1 MPARLLLSVALLPL
15 ALLASP
21 APAAEPR
28 TLSWEE
34 LVPEG
39 APPPPPPVALHDL
52 AQLADVLAAESG
64 PPATQQAPAEPVV
77 EALHGQAV
85 RLPGYVVPLG
95 LNRTGQVREFLLVP
109 YYGACIH
116 VPPPPSN
123 QIVHVESAEGVAI
136 DALWQPFWI
145 EGELRVEHSASA
157 LAEAGYRMRAEK
169 IVPYEF

>member
-1 MPARLLLSVALLPL
+1 MPARLLLSLVLLPL
-15 ALLASP
+15 ALLATA
-21 APAAEPR
+21 APAAAPR

-39 APPPPPPVALHDL
+39 APPPPPPMVFHDL

-64 PPATQQAPAEPVV
+64 PPAAQQSPAAPVV

-95 LNRTGQVREFLLVP
+95 MDRAGQVREFLLVP

-123 QIVHVESAEGVAI
+123 QIVYVTSAEGVAI

-145 EGELRVEHSASA
+145 EGELRVEHSSSA
-157 LAEAGYRMRAEK
+157 LAEAGYRMRAER

>member
-1 MPARLLLSVALLPL
+1 MPARLLLSALLLPL
-15 ALLASP
+15 ALLGGP
-21 APAAEPR
+21 VLAAEPR

-39 APPPPPPVALHDL
+39 APPPPPPVAFHDL

-64 PPATQQAPAEPVV
+64 PPAAQQSPAAPVV
-77 EALHGQAV
+77 EALHGQTV

-95 LNRTGQVREFLLVP
+95 LDRAGQVREFLLVP

-116 VPPPPSN
+116 VPPPSSN
-123 QIVHVESAEGVAI
+123 QIVYVTSAEGVAI

-145 EGELRVEHSASA
+145 EGELRVEHSSSA
-157 LAEAGYRMRAEK
+157 LAEAGYRLRADK
-169 IVPYEF
+169 ILPYTF